1 MTHAQEQE
9 ARKFAAGFEGQI
21 DRLFFMEEI
30 PKKKLENARRS
41 YARSFETGEVPVLLW
56 DDTLFGS
63 AKDGFLLTDRRLYQ
77 KNFSERPSCSDLSG
91 IVDFDISKESVGTVL
106 SPQGTSSLN
115 AIKIQYQCGNQEAVA
130 ARLIHMIYA
139 LTGRRNEL
147 SGQNDVSNTPLHS
160 SSPLICH
167 ACGAPAPQN
176 CNFCEYCGA
185 RLN

>member
-1 MTHAQEQE
+1 MTQMQEQE
-9 ARKFAAGFEGQI
+9 ARKFAAGFDGQI

-30 PKKKLENARRS
+30 PKKRLENAIKS
-41 YARSFETGEVPVLLW
+41 YARDFETGEVPVLLW
-56 DDTLFGS
+56 DDTVFGS

-77 KNFSERPSCSDLSG
+77 KNFTERPSSSTLSG
-91 IVDFDISKESVGTVL
+91 IVDFDISKETLGTVL
-106 SPQGTSSLN
+106 TVQGTSSLN

-139 LTGRRNEL
+139 LTGRGDKLGGGNAASGAPAHSPFPL
-147 SGQNDVSNTPLHS
+147 S
-160 SSPLICH
+160 CH